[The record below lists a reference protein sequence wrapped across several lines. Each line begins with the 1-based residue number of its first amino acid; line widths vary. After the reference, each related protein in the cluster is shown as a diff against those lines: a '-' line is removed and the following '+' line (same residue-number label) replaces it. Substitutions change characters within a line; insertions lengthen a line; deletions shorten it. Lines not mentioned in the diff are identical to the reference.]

1 MSLMTNPPFWNSVEE
16 YRRHNMYKYPFSW
29 IKHNRDVEG
38 DFGVRMLLHI
48 PVGLLIGLTF
58 PLSIPLVWLFV
69 RYEENEDLHTK
80 DEAWKDYFGA
90 MVGCAAGIVVC
101 ATSALIAL
109 F

>member
-1 MSLMTNPPFWNSVEE
+1 
-16 YRRHNMYKYPFSW
+16 MYKYPFSW
-29 IKHNRDVEG
+29 IKHVRDIEG

-58 PLSIPLVWLFV
+58 PLSIPLVWLFI

-90 MVGCAAGIVVC
+90 LVGCAVGVVAVIVVI
-101 ATSALIAL
+101 LMML
-109 F
+109 M